1 MNLEVLKDLHKYVQI
16 AHHVPGRIRLK
27 FDPSLAKHPGA
38 GDLLNSKEKLTGIK
52 NIRVNPAARSVV
64 IEYDE
69 EVIRPDY
76 IQELF
81 TVRDPDRFHA
91 IIDELAERLK
101 PQAHK

>member
-1 MNLEVLKDLHKYVQI
+1 MDLKVLKDLHKHIQI

-27 FDPSLAKHPGA
+27 FDPSLANHPGA

-52 NIRVNPAARSVV
+52 NIRMNPAARSVV

-69 EVIRPDY
+69 QVIRPDY

-81 TVRDPDRFHA
+81 TIRDPDRFHA

-101 PQAHK
+101 PLDHE